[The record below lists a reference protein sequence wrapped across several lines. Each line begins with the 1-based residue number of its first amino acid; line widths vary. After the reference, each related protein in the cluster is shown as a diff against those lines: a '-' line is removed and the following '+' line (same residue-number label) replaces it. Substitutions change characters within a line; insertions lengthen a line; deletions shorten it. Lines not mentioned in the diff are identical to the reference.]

1 MNILTELPA
10 AGTMV
15 ISLLHH
21 LQVKDTLAAV
31 QERFRALKLDG
42 GGLAISRLQ
51 VPHLLLAV
59 DTECHSN

>member
-1 MNILTELPA
+1 
-10 AGTMV
+10 MV